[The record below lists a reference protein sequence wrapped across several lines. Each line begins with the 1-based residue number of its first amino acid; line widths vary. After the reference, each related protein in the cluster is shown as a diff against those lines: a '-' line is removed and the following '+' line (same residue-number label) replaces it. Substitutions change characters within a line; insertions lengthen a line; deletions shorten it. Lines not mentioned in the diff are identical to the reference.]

1 MVCNG
6 GDTRRGNRIFLK
18 EKGGHG
24 AAEGRALGK
33 GGEKQRDGCVTQEE
47 GSKASWS
54 HAVIQVRKAL

>member
-1 MVCNG
+1 MCEG

-33 GGEKQRDGCVTQEE
+33 GGEKQRNGFVTQEQ
-47 GSKASWS
+47 GSKALWN
-54 HAVIQVRKAL
+54 HGIVLVGKAL